1 MGFLSNVFAKATSS
15 SDAVEVAEAQRRQQA
30 GALIV
35 DVREPEEW
43 REGHVA
49 GAKHIPLGSLTTR
62 LAELPR
68 DQEILT
74 FCRSGNRSARAQQL
88 LQGQGCG
95 TVRNVSGGI
104 IATVWPPG
112 WSRAL
117 TWQASLSLTSGR

>member
-1 MGFLSNVFAKATSS
+1 MGFLANVFAKGTSTAE
-15 SDAVEVAEAQRRQQA
+15 AVDVTEAQRRQRA

-49 GAKHIPLGSLTTR
+49 GARHIPLGALTAR

-74 FCRSGNRSARAQQL
+74 MCRSGNRSGRAQSL
-88 LQGQGCG
+88 LQGQGFSA
-95 TVRNVSGGI
+95 VRNVSGGI
-104 IATVWPPG
+104 IAWE
-112 WSRAL
+112 RAGL
-117 TWQASLSLTSGR
+117 PVQR

>member
-1 MGFLSNVFAKATSS
+1 MGFLANVFGKATSTTE
-15 SDAVEVAEAQRRQQA
+15 AVEVSEAQRRQQA

-49 GAKHIPLGSLTTR
+49 GARHIPLGSLTAR

-74 FCRSGNRSARAQQL
+74 MCRSGNRSGRAQSL
-88 LQGQGCG
+88 LQGQGFSA
-95 TVRNVSGGI
+95 VRNVTGGI
-104 IATVWPPG
+104 IAWE
-112 WSRAL
+112 RAGL
-117 TWQASLSLTSGR
+117 PVQR